1 MTEKLKE
8 YIRDNENL
16 IAEIDDWIARS
27 KPQYIEYEKCKNQCY
42 EVQCKYNRLLA
53 EKEELFSRTQP
64 QAIKYDKEV
73 VSGGKP
79 GNTFDE
85 YLAAKEKK
93 RIDERLAELKSMVDD
108 YNHLLEI
115 KRNQLEKSEN
125 IKDKIYYYRIVKRW
139 SIELVCKKVGYREAQ
154 LHRYLKDINEE
165 LKQR

>member
-1 MTEKLKE
+1 MTGLQEVNHNTLNTKNARINVMRCSANIIAYSPKKKN
-8 YIRDNENL
+8 YSPGHNL
-16 IAEIDDWIARS
+16 
-27 KPQYIEYEKCKNQCY
+27 
-42 EVQCKYNRLLA
+42 
-53 EKEELFSRTQP
+53 
-64 QAIKYDKEV
+64 KYDKEV